1 MWGIRMVAFDLIIEK
16 AMSFL
21 LQNPFFKMIM
31 REYIMHLCGN
41 TALTKTCL
49 LPRNTII
56 RRTQAICL
64 TKKSVLKSFVD
75 CSFIKTL
82 YTVVLNR
89 LLLTSLV
96 SVFSYFS
103 RLNNLTILHI
113 RNRDRRQSFIDQLND
128 VKGENLCVQ
137 TFKSLKIHCNCKWRV
152 VAS

>member
-1 MWGIRMVAFDLIIEK
+1 MGHPYDLIIEK

-21 LQNPFFKMIM
+21 LQYLFFKMIV
-31 REYIMHLCGN
+31 REYIMHLSGN
-41 TALTKTCL
+41 TALTKTGL
-49 LPRNTII
+49 LPRNTHHLKNASNYFNKEISFEKF
-56 RRTQAICL
+56 RRLQFHKNSVHCCL
-64 TKKSVLKSFVD
+64 ESTAVD
-75 CSFIKTL
+75 P
-82 YTVVLNR
+82 
-89 LLLTSLV
+89 LV

-137 TFKSLKIHCNCKWRV
+137 TFKSMKIHCNCKWRV

>member
-1 MWGIRMVAFDLIIEK
+1 MVAIDLIIEK

-21 LQNPFFKMIM
+21 LQNLFFKMIM
-31 REYIMHLCGN
+31 REYIMHLSGN
-41 TALTKTCL
+41 TALTKTGL
-49 LPRNTII
+49 LP
-56 RRTQAICL
+56 QAIFF
-64 TKKSVLKSFVD
+64 TKKSVLKSFLD

-89 LLLTSLV
+89 LLLTRLV